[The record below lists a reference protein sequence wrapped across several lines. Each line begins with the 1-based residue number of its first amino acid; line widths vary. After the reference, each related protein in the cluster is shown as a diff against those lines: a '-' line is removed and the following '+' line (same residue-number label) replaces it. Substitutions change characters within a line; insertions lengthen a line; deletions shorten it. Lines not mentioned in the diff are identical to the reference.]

1 MKQYVKISL
10 TVMLLASAEFGFGQT
25 VALLT
30 PSDMS
35 KTVNVSVSVAKK
47 ARIEVLRASN
57 LINIDNESIA
67 RGYVDLPQAIVLK
80 LWCNSLDGSRVMGQM
95 NKVIYNDDGMQI
107 NQAQLMYRVSG
118 EKEYQSFNGSLQDI
132 YEGAGIERGAS
143 LSIDVRL
150 VLSQNT
156 PVGEYSFKASFVAEP
171 K

>member
-1 MKQYVKISL
+1 MKQYVKIGL
-10 TVMLLASAEFGFGQT
+10 VTMLLISTKLVFGQT

-35 KTVNVSVSVAKK
+35 KSVNVSVTVAKK

-57 LINIDNESIA
+57 LISIDNESIA

-107 NQAQLMYRVSG
+107 NQAQLMFRVSG
-118 EKEYQSFNGSLQDI
+118 EKEYKSFNGSLQDI
-132 YEGAGIERGAS
+132 YEGVGIERGAS

-150 VLSQNT
+150 VLSENT
-156 PVGEYSFKASFVAEP
+156 PVGEYSFDASFVAEP